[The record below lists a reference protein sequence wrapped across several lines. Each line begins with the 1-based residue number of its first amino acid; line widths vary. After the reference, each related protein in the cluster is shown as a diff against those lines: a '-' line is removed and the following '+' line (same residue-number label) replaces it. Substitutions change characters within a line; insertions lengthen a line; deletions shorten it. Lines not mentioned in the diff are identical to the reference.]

1 MKESSEDFA
10 RRETS
15 KETKTVPS
23 SRERSREVLSEEI
36 GEDENMG
43 GDEREVF
50 GDAEVDEEEH
60 DILGKKAKSSLRSL
74 AEEAQ
79 KFLPEVYD
87 TVGTSERKL
96 RKRSLNGGV
105 LVSKPRA
112 ISSDL
117 SEMST
122 KTTKKK
128 SLVKEAGERKT
139 WLELLKIDQQ
149 PRIEVPADWE

>member
-50 GDAEVDEEEH
+50 GDAEVDEE
-60 DILGKKAKSSLRSL
+60 
-74 AEEAQ
+74 AQ
-79 KFLPEVYD
+79 VRGWP
-87 TVGTSERKL
+87 
-96 RKRSLNGGV
+96 
-105 LVSKPRA
+105 
-112 ISSDL
+112 
-117 SEMST
+117 
-122 KTTKKK
+122 
-128 SLVKEAGERKT
+128 
-139 WLELLKIDQQ
+139 
-149 PRIEVPADWE
+149 